1 MIHFNKIFIIILI
14 LTASTFAQSLSE
26 LKENIQKLL
35 STQNGTFAIAFQELK
50 NPDNAI
56 LINENEV
63 FNPGSTIKTC
73 IMVQIYKEIFENIL
87 SLNQP
92 VKIVN
97 SFNSVVDNSTYNMNL
112 GTLTWDPISYKV
124 DSTITLYELNKN
136 MIINSSNIG
145 MNNCL
150 LLVTRDSVNNLMS
163 SLGLSNTQVNRF
175 GDDYKAEE
183 KGINNTSTVK
193 DMLLLYKMLYKK
205 ELFSTD
211 ISEMMLKVLK
221 EQKINHL
228 LPVHLPKEVVIAHK
242 TGTIVKGVHDCGI
255 VYPENGRDYLI
266 MFFSK
271 NLDKNED
278 GLRIGSEIS
287 KMIYN
292 FVTGTN

>member
-1 MIHFNKIFIIILI
+1 MIHFNKIFIIMLI

-50 NPDNAI
+50 NPDNAVF
-56 LINENEV
+56 INDNEV

-73 IMVQIYKEIFENIL
+73 IMVQIYKKIFEQKL
-87 SLNQP
+87 SVNQP
-92 VKIVN
+92 LKIVN

-112 GTLTWDPISYKV
+112 ETLTWDPISYKV

-163 SLGLSNTQVNRF
+163 SLGLSNTCINRF